1 MNLYVGNLSYD
12 LSEDELRSA
21 FEQFGSVS
29 SCNIIIDRD
38 TGRSK
43 GFGFVEMDD
52 NGEAEAAIEAL
63 NESPL
68 KGRPLRVSGTGHSS
82 PSRRKV
88 LSPLKKLQAPERWP
102 K

>member
-68 KGRPLRVSGTGHSS
+68 KGRPLRVN
-82 PSRRKV
+82 
-88 LSPLKKLQAPERWP
+88 QARPRGDRP
-102 K
+102 GGGGGGRPRY

>member
-52 NGEAEAAIEAL
+52 NSEAEAAIEAL

-68 KGRPLRVSGTGHSS
+68 KGRPLRVN
-82 PSRRKV
+82 
-88 LSPLKKLQAPERWP
+88 QARPRGDRP
-102 K
+102 GGGRPRY